1 MTGGGQ
7 FPFGGGRIAATFT
20 ASSHGPEHTEK
31 ATTMSSHTTPCRSI
45 GRLVTL
51 AAAILL
57 ASTAA
62 RAQDNTIYIGM
73 NGGDMERSYT
83 KYVFPAF
90 ERIHGVKVV
99 VVPGTSSDIL
109 AKVQASKERPPVHV
123 MFLDDGVMMRAIKL
137 GLCQKLTD
145 TAALADLYP
154 SARMVGD
161 MAAGVNVGMTGIAYN
176 KKMFDE
182 KKWPA
187 PTSWMDLADPKFK
200 GKVVFQSMPA
210 SSFGL
215 HGFLMFNRIQGGTE
229 KNVDPGFSKW
239 ASTIGPNVLEY
250 IPSSAKLSE
259 MVQNG
264 EAAIFPLTPTGVATQ
279 KARGVPMEYAQPKEG
294 SVLLMVAECVTANN
308 SNPAMAQKLAAFL
321 LTPQAQAAALE
332 FGNQI
337 PSNQKTQP
345 GSPAAQATVDR
356 FKGYMK
362 TVITLDWESVNQ
374 LRPEWNA
381 RWNKTVER

>member
-1 MTGGGQ
+1 MLA
-7 FPFGGGRIAATFT
+7 RV
-20 ASSHGPEHTEK
+20 S
-31 ATTMSSHTTPCRSI
+31 
-45 GRLVTL
+45 LL
-51 AAAILL
+51 AAAVLV
-57 ASTAA
+57 AA
-62 RAQDNTIYIGM
+62 PVLAQDKTIYIGM

-90 ERIHGVKVV
+90 ERIHGAKVV

-109 AKVQASKERPPVHV
+109 AKVQAAKEKPPVHV
-123 MFLDDGVMMRAIKL
+123 MFLDDGVMMRAIKM
-137 GLCQKLTD
+137 GLCQKLD
-145 TAALADLYP
+145 NFAALKDLYP
-154 SARMVGD
+154 SARMPGD
-161 MAAGVNVGMTGIAYN
+161 MAAGVNVGMTGIGYN

-187 PTSWMDLADPKFK
+187 PTSWMDFADPKFK
-200 GKVVFQSMPA
+200 GKVVFQSLP
-210 SSFGL
+210 SSTFGL
-215 HGFLMFNRIQGGTE
+215 HGFLMFNRIQGGKET
-229 KNVDPGFSKW
+229 NVDPGFSKW
-239 ASTIGPNVLEY
+239 SSTIGPNVLEY

-294 SVLLMVAECVTANN
+294 SVLLTVAECVTKNN
-308 SNPAMAQKLAAFL
+308 DNPVLAQKLAEFL

-337 PSNQKTQP
+337 PSNTKTEP
-345 GSPAAQATVDR
+345 GTPEARATVER

-362 TVITLDWESVNQ
+362 TVVTLDWDAVNQ
-374 LRPEWNA
+374 FRPEWNA

>member
-1 MTGGGQ
+1 M
-7 FPFGGGRIAATFT
+7 AH
-20 ASSHGPEHTEK
+20 S
-31 ATTMSSHTTPCRSI
+31 TTTSRTS
-45 GRLVTL
+45 VL
-51 AAAILL
+51 AAAAASLL
-57 ASTAA
+57 LGSHAY
-62 RAQDNTIYIGM
+62 AQDKTLYIGM

-90 ERIHGVKVV
+90 EKIHNVKVV

-109 AKVQASKERPPVHV
+109 AKVQASKEKPPVHV
-123 MFLDDGVMMRAIKL
+123 MFLDDGVMMRAIKM

-145 TAALADLYP
+145 TPSLKDLYP
-154 SARMVGD
+154 SARMAGD
-161 MAAGVNVGMTGIAYN
+161 MAAGVNVGMTGIGYN

-187 PTSWMDLADPKFK
+187 PTSWMDFADPKFK
-200 GKVVFQSMPA
+200 GKVVFQSLPA

-215 HGFLMFNRIQGGTE
+215 HGFLMFNRIQGGSE
-229 KNVDPGFSKW
+229 KNVDPGFGKW

-259 MVQNG
+259 MVQTG
-264 EAAIFPLTPTGVATQ
+264 EAAIFPLTPTAVATQ

-308 SNPAMAQKLAAFL
+308 SEPALAQKLAEFL
-321 LTPQAQAAALE
+321 LTPQAQSAALE

-337 PSNQKTQP
+337 PSNLKTQP
-345 GSPAAQATVDR
+345 GNPTAQATVDR

-362 TVITLDWESVNQ
+362 TVNTLDWDAVNT

>member
-1 MTGGGQ
+1 MSRLIT
-7 FPFGGGRIAATFT
+7 ATNRF
-20 ASSHGPEHTEK
+20 A
-31 ATTMSSHTTPCRSI
+31 
-45 GRLVTL
+45 RLTSL
-51 AAAILL
+51 AAAACLC
-57 ASTAA
+57 AA
-62 RAQDNTIYIGM
+62 GTQAQDNTLYIGM

-109 AKVQASKERPPVHV
+109 AKVQASKEKPPVHV
-123 MFLDDGVMMRAIKL
+123 MFLDDGVMMRAIKM
-137 GLCQKLTD
+137 GLCQKLSD
-145 TAALADLYP
+145 TTVLNDLYP
-154 SARMVGD
+154 SARMAGG

-182 KKWPA
+182 KKWAA

-215 HGFLMFNRIQGGTE
+215 HGFLMFNRIQGGSE

>member
-1 MTGGGQ
+1 MNVSRNTWL
-7 FPFGGGRIAATFT
+7 
-20 ASSHGPEHTEK
+20 
-31 ATTMSSHTTPCRSI
+31 
-45 GRLVTL
+45 RLGLSAVAL
-51 AAAILL
+51 AAAG
-57 ASTAA
+57 TAL
-62 RAQDNTIYIGM
+62 AQDKTIYIGM

-109 AKVQASKERPPVHV
+109 AKVQASKEKPPVHV
-123 MFLDDGVMMRAIKL
+123 MFLDDGVMIRAVKM
-137 GLCQKLTD
+137 GLCQKLNPSPVHK
-145 TAALADLYP
+145 DLYP
-154 SARMVGD
+154 SAIMEGG
-161 MAAGVNVGMTGIAYN
+161 MAAGVNVGMTGIGYN

-187 PTSWMDLADPKFK
+187 PTSWMDFADPKFK
-200 GKVVFQSMPA
+200 GKVVFQSMPS

-215 HGFLMFNRIQGGTE
+215 HGFLMFNRIQGGNE
-229 KNVDPGFSKW
+229 QNVEPGFSKW
-239 ASTIGPNVLEY
+239 GSTIGPNVLEY

-279 KARGVPMEYAQPKEG
+279 KARGIPMEYAQPKEG
-294 SVLLMVAECVTANN
+294 SVQLMVAECVTAKND
-308 SNPAMAQKLAAFL
+308 NPVMAQKLAEFL

-337 PSNQKTQP
+337 PSNLKTE
-345 GSPAAQATVDR
+345 PASQAARDTVER

-362 TVITLDWESVNQ
+362 TVKVLDWDSINK
-374 LRPEWNA
+374 LRPEWNT